1 MNLTN
6 LIQNLGMVIIWSKEK
21 DKKCVW
27 EMCFCVCFVC
37 VFVCQ
42 RELEYKCYK
51 SQCTFQGHCMAVYGN
66 HYIEYIAA

>member
-21 DKKCVW
+21 DKNAFKRCVSVY
-27 EMCFCVCFVC
+27 VCLWVC
-37 VFVCQ
+37 TSERTF
-42 RELEYKCYK
+42 K

-66 HYIEYIAA
+66 HYITA